1 MPLALRDER
10 LDDIVCKHFGLDT
23 AGPDLTDW
31 IKMVKIAT
39 TVEETVTVAMVG
51 KYVDL
56 RDSYISVVEALTHG
70 GIGNEVKVNIDWID
84 SEDITP
90 ENVDE
95 ILGKVDA
102 VLVPGG
108 FGQRGVE
115 GKIEA
120 IRYCRENKVPFLGI
134 CLGMQLAVVEYSR
147 HVLGLTDANSAE
159 LDPQSTHH
167 VIDIMPEQKE
177 VMQLGGTMRLGRY
190 PCKVMPG
197 TLAERIYGEPLVYE
211 RHRHRFEVN
220 NDYREDL
227 EKAGV
232 VFSGCSPDNHI
243 VEMMELPNHPWFLA
257 VQSHPEFKSRPNRPH
272 PIFQSFV
279 KAAHDHKISK

>member
-1 MPLALRDER
+1 
-10 LDDIVCKHFGLDT
+10 
-23 AGPDLTDW
+23 
-31 IKMVKIAT
+31 
-39 TVEETVTVAMVG
+39 
-51 KYVDL
+51 
-56 RDSYISVVEALTHG
+56 
-70 GIGNEVKVNIDWID
+70 
-84 SEDITP
+84 
-90 ENVDE
+90 
-95 ILGKVDA
+95 
-102 VLVPGG
+102 
-108 FGQRGVE
+108 
-115 GKIEA
+115 
-120 IRYCRENKVPFLGI
+120 
-134 CLGMQLAVVEYSR
+134 MQLAVVEYSR